1 MGTVLLVGTRKGA
14 VVLRSTGDRQSW
26 QVGPLTLRGWKVTAF
41 TRDGGGRYYAA
52 VTHDVYGSAIL
63 AHDELGS
70 EGHDGAEGWKQL
82 DAAPRYEKGEVGN
95 VYTIPSDTPLDDLYS
110 QSMSFDTYATSLDDV
125 NAFFPITHLRTMV
138 KEGRIG
144 SLAPNVTALYNAYSQ
159 RRTREVDA
167 PEVLDCCRAEAVDV
181 ALMVPV

>member
-1 MGTVLLVGTRKGA
+1 MAYVRYIDKTREYY
-14 VVLRSTGDRQSW
+14 LRQGYDKPYRWAHFDDAPFT
-26 QVGPLTLRGWKVTAF
+26 PLTKLLAESRLALISTSEIA
-41 TRDGGGRYYAA
+41 R
-52 VTHDVYGSAIL
+52 HSAE
-63 AHDELGS
+63 DQR
-70 EGHDGAEGWKQL
+70 K
-82 DAAPRYEKGEVGN
+82 PVEKGEVGN

-144 SLAPNVTALYNAYSQ
+144 SLAPNVIALYNAYSQ

-167 PEVLDCCRAEAVDV
+167 PEVLDRCRAEAVDV